1 MNEPEIIVNKV
12 SSGLYRP
19 SRGDTHHSIPGPIFY
34 KLAEMMRKFEES
46 IK

>member
-1 MNEPEIIVNKV
+1 MNEPTKPEIIVNRV

-19 SRGDTHHSIPGPIFY
+19 SRGDTIPGPIFY